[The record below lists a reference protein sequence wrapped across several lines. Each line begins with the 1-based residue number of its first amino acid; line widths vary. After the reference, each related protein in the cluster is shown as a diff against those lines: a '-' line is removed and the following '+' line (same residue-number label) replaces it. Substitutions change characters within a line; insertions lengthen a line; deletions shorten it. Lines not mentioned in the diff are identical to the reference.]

1 LDIKSFFYRAGSFLR
16 HLFKSGHYKGHG
28 IHSPFTFYVISELF
42 FEKTPFYAF
51 KKTDAAREML
61 LKSKE
66 QVAVKTMGASS
77 VDKSPQKKVC
87 KIVRQGS
94 IPPRYGT
101 FIFRLINHF
110 EARNILELGTGT
122 GYGTLFL
129 ALPDSRSRVTTI
141 EGNPGLCQVA
151 GNLFETAKVNNVNV
165 VNGAFEKV
173 LPEELA
179 KTDKLD
185 FVFFDGDHRLEPT
198 LKYFE
203 MCLPKIHNDSVF
215 VFDDIHWSKDMEKAW
230 NAIVANPRVTVSL
243 DLYRIGVVFFRK
255 ECTKQHFVLRH

>member
-1 LDIKSFFYRAGSFLR
+1 MDIKCFFYRAGSLLKYF
-16 HLFKSGHYKGHG
+16 FKSGYWKGHR
-28 IHSPFTFYVISELF
+28 IHSPFVFFVVSELL

-51 KKTDAAREML
+51 KKTDAALEML

-66 QVAVKTMGASS
+66 QVGGKTMGASS
-77 VDKSPQKKVC
+77 VDSSPRKKVC

-94 IPPRYGT
+94 IPTFYGQ

-141 EGNPGLCQVA
+141 EGNPLLCRVA
-151 GNLFETAKVNNVNV
+151 QNLFETVEVKNVNV
-165 VNGAFEKV
+165 VNGAFEKA
-173 LPEELA
+173 LPAELA

-185 FVFFDGDHRLEPT
+185 FVFFDGDHRYKPT
-198 LKYFE
+198 LSYFK
-203 MCLPKIHNDSVF
+203 MCLSKVHNDSVF
-215 VFDDIHWSKDMEKAW
+215 VFDDIHWSEAMEEAW
-230 NAIVANPRVTVSL
+230 DVIAAHPKVTVSL

-255 ECTKQHFVLRH
+255 ECTKQHYVIRH